1 MKKYVLY
8 YYDIDQRHE
17 YVKKFFFLKSA
28 YNFLHQV
35 YIDIDDS
42 WKRDFVT
49 DFPYQKVKKHLKLYK
64 QFTFIDDTI
73 YIGKRAEVDE

>member
-8 YYDIDQRHE
+8 YLDENQYEHT
-17 YVKKFFFLKSA
+17 KKFFRLKNA
-28 YNFLHQV
+28 YNFLYQL
-35 YIDIDDS
+35 YIDIEDN
-42 WKRDFVT
+42 WKIDFIT
-49 DFPYQKVKKHLKLYK
+49 DFPYQKVKKHIKRYK